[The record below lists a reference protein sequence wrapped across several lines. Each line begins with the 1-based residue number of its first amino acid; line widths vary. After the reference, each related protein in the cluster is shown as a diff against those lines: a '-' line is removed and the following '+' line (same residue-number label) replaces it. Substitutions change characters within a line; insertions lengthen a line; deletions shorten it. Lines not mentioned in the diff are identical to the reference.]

1 MHESSFCLH
10 PPRLDEICVYLE
22 VTWSQRFAKAEE
34 SKRSLKRR
42 KTWESQVPFQIF
54 CSEQSLFYQTCR
66 EHICLQNDWKERPY
80 LSYSP
85 TGLILI
91 RGAPFYE
98 RGPCLH
104 IETLEVQQK
113 KQRHDNYLPSHNHF
127 VVLVLQIQQPWAW
140 QALQKILPYGWNTF
154 VDKTEKSFQG
164 RTYYN
169 YFWTAFFF
177 STLLLS
183 LHVALHR
190 KTYQLEAVL
199 WHGGRF
205 FFSV

>member
-1 MHESSFCLH
+1 MHIYDCFPPGWHQNLQDNINFLRIAKQSSGRSHDKTKEACVFMYESSFCLH

-22 VTWSQRFAKAEE
+22 VTWSQRFAKTEE

-54 CSEQSLFYQTCR
+54 FSEQSLFYQKHVENTLVYKMI
-66 EHICLQNDWKERPY
+66 EKIWKERSY

-127 VVLVLQIQQPWAW
+127 VVVLVIQI
-140 QALQKILPYGWNTF
+140 
-154 VDKTEKSFQG
+154 
-164 RTYYN
+164 
-169 YFWTAFFF
+169 
-177 STLLLS
+177 
-183 LHVALHR
+183 
-190 KTYQLEAVL
+190 
-199 WHGGRF
+199 
-205 FFSV
+205 